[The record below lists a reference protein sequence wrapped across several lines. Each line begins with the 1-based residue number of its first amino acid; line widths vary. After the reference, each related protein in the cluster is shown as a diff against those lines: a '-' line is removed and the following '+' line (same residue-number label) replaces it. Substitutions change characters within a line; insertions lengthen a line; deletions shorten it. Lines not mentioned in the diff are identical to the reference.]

1 MDIFSVSMALAMLFS
16 ARQGAVA
23 APTPADPVEREFRT
37 GYGLLAGQ
45 RLSDARAAFERADRL
60 AKGRC
65 FRCLESLAA
74 TAVRLRDFPAGI
86 AASRRA
92 IRAAAGPG
100 EQARA
105 QNQLGLAL
113 AAAGDAAALREAEK
127 AYLRAL
133 ALDPKAMN
141 PVRYNL
147 AIVLFR
153 TGRDADGRRL
163 LDEFLR
169 GEPPGARA
177 DQARALREN
186 PRRAGETFLPQ
197 FSFPAVGGGTITRSD
212 LAGRVVL
219 LDFWATWCAPCRQ
232 ALPELALLARAKKG
246 EPFEIVSVSADR
258 DLAAVKAFV
267 AANRMIWKQAWDQNG
282 RLSRDLFRVTT
293 YPTYLI
299 VDSEGVVVHGERGWS
314 PRTAATI
321 SAEVTRA
328 LAAARATRVAR
339 R

>member
-1 MDIFSVSMALAMLFS
+1 MDILSLSTALALFVS
-16 ARQGAVA
+16 VRQGPAA
-23 APTPADPVEREFRT
+23 APTSADPVEREFRT

-45 RLSDARAAFERADRL
+45 RPSDARAAFERADRL
-60 AKGRC
+60 AKGTC

-92 IRAAAGPG
+92 IQAAAGPG

-113 AAAGDAAALREAEK
+113 AAAGEPPALREAEK
-127 AYLRAL
+127 AYRRAL
-133 ALDPKAMN
+133 ALDPKGMN

-147 AIVLFR
+147 AIVLFGAR
-153 TGRDADGRRL
+153 RDAEGRRL

-169 GEPPGARA
+169 GELPGARA
-177 DQARALREN
+177 EQARALREN

-197 FSFPAVGGGTITRSD
+197 FAFPAVAGGTITRSD
-212 LAGRVVL
+212 LAGRVLL

-232 ALPELALLARAKKG
+232 ALPELAQLARGKKG

-258 DLAAVKAFV
+258 ELATVKAFV
-267 AANRMIWKQAWDQNG
+267 AANGMTWKQAWDQNG

-328 LAAARATRVAR
+328 LAAARAARVAR